1 MESSIVVFT
10 FDGCIYVC
18 VSACSKTKTLS
29 RTIWKINSQIMMK
42 MVSCSPLLLL
52 CVIDGNQSLMVLNLC
67 VLLHCFFMLPRSY
80 RSFVMRESVNFTYSY
95 VFTQWESAE
104 HTRWV
109 HAYLVWHVNFNGCR
123 ANSMLFSTFF
133 RIIVEES
140 NVSNVTRVVGK
151 QKRQFHSIC
160 PPINRTANAYSVQCT
175 LSSV

>member
-67 VLLHCFFMLPRSY
+67 VLLHCFFHASTKLSIICYARIGE
-80 RSFVMRESVNFTYSY
+80 FHIFICVHTVRERG
-95 VFTQWESAE
+95 A
-104 HTRWV
+104 H
-109 HAYLVWHVNFNGCR
+109 
-123 ANSMLFSTFF
+123 
-133 RIIVEES
+133 
-140 NVSNVTRVVGK
+140 
-151 QKRQFHSIC
+151 
-160 PPINRTANAYSVQCT
+160 T
-175 LSSV
+175 LSACIFSMVYEYQWMSC